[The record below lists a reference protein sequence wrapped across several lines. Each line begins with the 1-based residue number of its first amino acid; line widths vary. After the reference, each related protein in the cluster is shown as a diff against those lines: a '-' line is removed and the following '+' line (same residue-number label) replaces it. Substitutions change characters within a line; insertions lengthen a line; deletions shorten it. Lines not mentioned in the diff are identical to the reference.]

1 MLPIQAILWPTDAS
15 EPSMIALETAIEL
28 AENFKAKLYALQV
41 VNQLPSIPEAG
52 YPTATIYTGFDV
64 SKYEK
69 QLLKSS
75 QEILNKIVE
84 QKVPKTVQ
92 VETHV
97 ELGTAEK
104 VIVNYA
110 REKNV
115 GLIVMA
121 THGRTGVAH
130 LMLGS
135 IAAKTIRNSTV
146 PVLAI
151 PIRPTGK

>member
-104 VIVNYA
+104 VIVN
-110 REKNV
+110 
-115 GLIVMA
+115 
-121 THGRTGVAH
+121 HGRTGVAH